1 MNEFQE
7 SAREQVFVVAILSR
21 RWFRS
26 GAFFISATNLHHSYR
41 LHPRAFPPSALFFSV
56 DEMFSNDSL
65 FVLSSEY
72 TYKKK
77 VVDYL

>member
-7 SAREQVFVVAILSR
+7 SVREQVFVVAILSR

-41 LHPRAFPPSALFFSV
+41 LHPRAFPRPRLFSFLL
-56 DEMFSNDSL
+56 MRCFQMTPSL
-65 FVLSSEY
+65 FYRVSIPI
-72 TYKKK
+72 KKR
-77 VVDYL
+77 